1 MFNTQKKCFLSTSE
15 QFQSM
20 SVTETFDIA
29 EECKIPQLVEDPEL
43 YVIKRKMLMST
54 LPNMLIEFK
63 FEWPKVSAL
72 F

>member
-1 MFNTQKKCFLSTSE
+1 
-15 QFQSM
+15 M
-20 SVTETFDIA
+20 SVTETFDIT

-43 YVIKRKMLMST
+43 RVIERKMLMST

>member
-1 MFNTQKKCFLSTSE
+1 
-15 QFQSM
+15 M

-29 EECKIPQLVEDPEL
+29 EECKIPRLVEDPEL
-43 YVIKRKMLMST
+43 HVIERKMLMST